1 LEGSGLSPTLAAGLA
16 ELFPPIGGIAF
27 LLIEKKDA
35 FVRFH
40 SMQSVVFGVGLMVF
54 GIVTTILTTI
64 LALIPILGW
73 ILAAVIGFVAVLV
86 YLAGMVVWLVAAY
99 KAFTG
104 VEWEIPIVGKFAREQ
119 LAKTGGQPMA

>member
-1 LEGSGLSPTLAAGLA
+1 MSPTLAAGLA

-40 SMQSVVFGVGLMVF
+40 SMQSLVFGVGLVVF
-54 GIVTTILTTI
+54 GIVVTILTTI
-64 LALIPILGW
+64 LAFIPLLGW
-73 ILAAVIGFVAVLV
+73 LLAMVIGLIAVVV
-86 YLAGMVVWLVAAY
+86 YLASMVVWLVAAF

-104 VEWEIPIVGKFAREQ
+104 VEWEIPFVGKFAREQ